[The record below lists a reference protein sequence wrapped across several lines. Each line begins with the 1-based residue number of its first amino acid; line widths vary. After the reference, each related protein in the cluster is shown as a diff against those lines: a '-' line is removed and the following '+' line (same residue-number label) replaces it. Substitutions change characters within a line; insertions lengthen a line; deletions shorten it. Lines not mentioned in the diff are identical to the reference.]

1 MNRRI
6 LCVDD
11 ELNVLEALERNLYDQ
26 FEVTT
31 AGGGQAAL
39 ALLDAAEPFAVI
51 VSDMRMPGMSGAE
64 LLAEVR
70 QQSPDTVRIL
80 LTGHSDMNDA
90 IAAVNRGGI
99 FRFLSK
105 PCPMDELIGSIEA
118 GVEHFRLVR
127 AEKELL
133 EETLTGVVKTLT
145 DVLAVA
151 LPTVFQHTTRL
162 RSYVEH
168 MAAATGRKTGWA
180 LDLAAQLALIG
191 CIALPSELV
200 NKVLSG
206 AHVSLQERQLFEKH
220 PETGRKLVGAIPR
233 LEPVAEIIGHQLTHN
248 LSVIEDEELR
258 FGAELLQIALSVSE
272 RVNKGE
278 SIRHAIRNL
287 CQTMRPEGRTMLD
300 TLASLETTEVNEPQS
315 LPVAQLRIGMVLA
328 SDVVTPTGAVVL
340 QGGRQLTML
349 HLDRVKHFA
358 VGVGIVE
365 PIKITWPESTSAR
378 ALLTHPG
385 RPAKR

>member
-31 AGGGQAAL
+31 ASGGQAAL
-39 ALLDAAEPFAVI
+39 ALLNATEPFAVI

-162 RSYVEH
+162 RSYVDH
-168 MAAATGRKTGWA
+168 MTAAADRKTGWA

-248 LSVIEDEELR
+248 LGAIEDEEVR

-315 LPVAQLRIGMVLA
+315 LPVAQLRIGMVLT

-358 VGVGIVE
+358 SGVGVVE
-365 PIKITWPESTSAR
+365 PIKITWPESKSSK
-378 ALLTHPG
+378 ALLAHPG